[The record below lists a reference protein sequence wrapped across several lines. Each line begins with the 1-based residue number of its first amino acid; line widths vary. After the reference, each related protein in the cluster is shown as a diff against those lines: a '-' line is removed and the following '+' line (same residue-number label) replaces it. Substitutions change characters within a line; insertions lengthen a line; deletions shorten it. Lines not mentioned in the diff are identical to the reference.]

1 MAKISKNIKQFRT
14 QNKLTQDALAEKINV
29 TRQTV
34 SSWETDRTQPDID
47 MLEAL
52 SAALDVGV
60 EELIYG
66 KKNKVGLE
74 PEKKPDR
81 KIYTIVLTV
90 FGTLLTAAGL
100 VIVFI
105 EFWDDLSFAK
115 NFFALLPLLAGF
127 GLAFYALTKK
137 KGSIPWREG
146 SAVAWS
152 AGIAI
157 TNALINSLNA
167 VDMGFS
173 PLLLLD
179 SLLLIPVLFI
189 TKGIFPF
196 AAFLYG
202 FSHSLF
208 GLRNNGATAEMLL
221 YTPLLIA
228 LLAVGFLYHKKNKA
242 NDVTDIL
249 RFWLLFAAFVFNFI
263 ATLYP
268 AVSAVIERSYKFD
281 FFIAVCFLFFIGI
294 YAIGDRFS
302 PRPVRQVAA
311 VGIMAMNYFALF
323 GDTGYSFYPA
333 AVFYI
338 VPAVLLGGVI
348 ACAVLNRKNLISD
361 KIKLPVLGISLAG
374 VSLFLLTLTWSDGYM
389 FVKAIPAFALAVMFI
404 IKGVNDAKLLIANFG
419 MLNAA
424 AIILILFLSSDADV
438 LAKGLVVLIAG
449 VVLLVINR
457 ILIKKFARETEEAK
471 DA

>member
-1 MAKISKNIKQFRT
+1 MAKISKNIKQLRNENKMT
-14 QNKLTQDALAEKINV
+14 QEALAEKINV

-52 SAALDVGV
+52 SAAFGVGI
-60 EELIYG
+60 EKLIYG

-81 KIYTIVLTV
+81 KIYTIVLTI

-137 KGSIPWREG
+137 KESIPWREG

-179 SLLLIPVLFI
+179 SLLLLPVLFI

-202 FSHSLF
+202 ISHSLF
-208 GLRNNGATAEMLL
+208 QLRMDVSTTEMLL
-221 YTPLLIA
+221 YTLLLCA
-228 LLAVGFLYHKKNKA
+228 LFTTALVYDKKHKA
-242 NDVTDIL
+242 DDVTDVI
-249 RFWLLFAAFVFNFI
+249 RFWLLFTAFGFNFI
-263 ATLYP
+263 STLCMAFEVRY
-268 AVSAVIERSYKFD
+268 YQLD
-281 FFIAVCFLFFIGI
+281 FFITVTFLFFMGV

-302 PRPVRQVAA
+302 PRPLRQAGA
-311 VGIMAMNYFALF
+311 VCIMVMSYFAMF

-338 VPAVLLGGVI
+338 VPSVLLLGVI
-348 ACAVLNRKNLISD
+348 ALAVLNRKNLIGD
-361 KIKLPVLGISLAG
+361 KIKLPILGISLAG
-374 VSLFLLTLTWSDGYM
+374 VSLFLLTLTWSDGLM
-389 FVKAIPAFALAVMFI
+389 FVKAFPAFALAVMII
-404 IKGVNDAKLLIANFG
+404 IKGVSDAKLLIANFG

-424 AIILILFLSSDADV
+424 AIILILFMSSDADV
-438 LAKGLVVLIAG
+438 LAKGIVVLVAG
-449 VVLLVINR
+449 VVLLIINKL
-457 ILIKKFARETEEAK
+457 LIKKFAKETEAK
-471 DA
+471 EDA

>member
-1 MAKISKNIKQFRT
+1 MAKISKNIKQFRNENKMT
-14 QNKLTQDALAEKINV
+14 QEALAEKINV

-52 SAALDVGV
+52 ADTLGVGV

-81 KIYTIVLTV
+81 KIYTIVLTI

-127 GLAFYALTKK
+127 GLAVFALTKK
-137 KGSIPWREG
+137 KDSIPWREG

-167 VDMGFS
+167 VDMGFA

-179 SLLLIPVLFI
+179 SLLLLPVLFI
-189 TKGIFPF
+189 TKGVFPF

-202 FSHSLF
+202 ISHSLF
-208 GLRNNGATAEMLL
+208 QLRADGSTTEMLL

-228 LLAVGFLYHKKNKA
+228 LLAVGFFRHKKNKA
-242 NDVTDIL
+242 DDVTDVI
-249 RFWLLFAAFVFNFI
+249 RFWLLFIAFGFNFV
-263 ATLYP
+263 ATLCMAFSVRY
-268 AVSAVIERSYKFD
+268 YQLD
-281 FFIAVCFLFFIGI
+281 FFIAVTFLFFMGV

-302 PRPVRQVAA
+302 PRPLRQAGA
-311 VGIMAMNYFALF
+311 VGLMAMSYFAMF

-338 VPAVLLGGVI
+338 VPAVMLLGVI
-348 ACAVLNRKNLISD
+348 ACAVLNRKNLIGD
-361 KIKLPVLGISLAG
+361 KIKLPILGISLVG
-374 VSLFLLTLTWSDGYM
+374 VSLFLLTLTWSDG
-389 FVKAIPAFALAVMFI
+389 FLLVKAIPAFALAVMFI

-424 AIILILFLSSDADV
+424 AIILILFMSSDADI
-438 LAKGLVVLIAG
+438 LAKGIVVLAAG
-449 VVLLVINR
+449 VVLLVINK
-457 ILIKKFARETEEAK
+457 ILIKKFAKETEAK
-471 DA
+471 EDA

>member
-1 MAKISKNIKQFRT
+1 MAKISKNIKQFRNENKMT
-14 QNKLTQDALAEKINV
+14 QEALAEKINV

-34 SSWETDRTQPDID
+34 SSWETDRTQPDIE

-52 SAALDVGV
+52 ADTFGVGV

-81 KIYTIVLTV
+81 KIYTIILTI

-100 VIVFI
+100 VIVFM

-115 NFFALLPLLAGF
+115 NFFALLPLFAGF
-127 GLAFYALTKK
+127 GLTVFALTKK
-137 KGSIPWREG
+137 KDSIPWREG

-167 VDMGFS
+167 VDMGFA

-202 FSHSLF
+202 ISHSLF
-208 GLRNNGATAEMLL
+208 QLRANGTAAEMIL
-221 YTPLLIA
+221 YTLLLIV
-228 LLAVGFLYHKKNKA
+228 LFAVGILYDKKHKTD
-242 NDVTDIL
+242 DVTDVL
-249 RFWLLFAAFVFNFI
+249 RFWLLFIAFGFNFV
-263 ATLYP
+263 ATLCMAFSVRY
-268 AVSAVIERSYKFD
+268 YQLD
-281 FFIAVCFLFFIGI
+281 FFIAVTFLFFMGV

-302 PRPVRQVAA
+302 PRPLRQVAA
-311 VGIMAMNYFALF
+311 VGLMAMSYFAMF

-338 VPAVLLGGVI
+338 VPAVLLLGVI
-348 ACAVLNRKNLISD
+348 ALAVVNRKNLIGD
-361 KIKLPVLGISLAG
+361 KIKLPILGISLAG

-389 FVKAIPAFALAVMFI
+389 LVKAIPAFALAVMFI
-404 IKGVNDAKLLIANFG
+404 IKGVNEAKLLIANFG

-424 AIILILFLSSDADV
+424 AVILILFMSSDADV
-438 LAKGLVVLIAG
+438 LVKGIVVLAAG
-449 VVLLVINR
+449 VVLLVINK
-457 ILIKKFARETEEAK
+457 ILIKKFAKETEAK
-471 DA
+471 EDA